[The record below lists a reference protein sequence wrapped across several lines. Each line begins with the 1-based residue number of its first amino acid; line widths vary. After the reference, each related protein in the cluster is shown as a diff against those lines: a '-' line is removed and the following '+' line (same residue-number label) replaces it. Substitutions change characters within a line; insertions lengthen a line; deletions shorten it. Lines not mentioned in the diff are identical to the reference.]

1 MSIIDQIF
9 RPISHIGFFWQEKF
23 NGQIFRWNLFFL
35 FIQGLLLFLKYTDLP
50 PQIPLFY
57 SLPWGESQLANSS
70 LIFIL
75 PSISVL
81 ILFVN
86 NILAVYY
93 LKLVPLISRLL
104 VVFSLVSTVFCTITI
119 YKIITLIA

>member
-57 SLPWGESQLANSS
+57 SL
-70 LIFIL
+70 IFIL